1 MQLGAQ
7 ASPRRNLIEDK
18 KKSLEQSGMNSMFK
32 SVDERSF
39 VPLHATN
46 MIHGE
51 SKPLAVQ

>member
-46 MIHGE
+46 MIHGG